1 MKIVNTYVVAN
12 FWKKMYIGYKKL
24 EKANKNRQHF
34 TMKQASME
42 PRKLKANLAKCCAS
56 YLDNL

>member
-1 MKIVNTYVVAN
+1 
-12 FWKKMYIGYKKL
+12 MYIGYKKL
-24 EKANKNRQHF
+24 GKANKNRQHF